1 MSLYLLIVLSIII
14 KIICIDKFPVE
25 NSTII
30 LTDSSIEKAIEQY
43 ENIIIY
49 FYAPWCGHCRVF
61 EPEYQK
67 ASPILQKDNIYLA
80 KIDSSNNNLSTQKY
94 KVNGFP
100 TIIFFKKGIPYE
112 FEGGRSGKELI
123 NWARKKAGNPLQILQ
138 TKEDLKQFK
147 SNNDICLVYF
157 GDSTED
163 IKRFSDVSML
173 IEEYPFA
180 IVKNSSL
187 INKYSKNGTIIL
199 YKQFDEKES
208 ELKNFNKRKLLEFI
222 KQNALPKVMVLND
235 RSVQYIFQ
243 KKNPALVLFASNETQ
258 YWNNYVELL
267 IKISDNIKRKIALV
281 MTDIKEG
288 IESRLADYVGIN
300 QKDLPLVAILDT
312 RKEFKKYIMKEEIN
326 YENIINFIKDWEE
339 NKLKRSLKSEK
350 EPKDNNGN
358 VLILVGKTYEKEV
371 INNDKDVMVIF
382 YAPWCNHC
390 KEFMPK
396 YEEAAKIMKGND
408 KLIMAKIDG
417 SANEVESVAI
427 TGFPIILFYPG
438 NKKKEEPIQYNGKR
452 TTEDIIKFIKTYSF
466 NKMEDIGEDE
476 EEVVDNKK
484 NEENNINSDL

>member
-163 IKRFSDVSML
+163 IKRFSDISML

-180 IVKNSSL
+180 IVKDSSL

-267 IKISDNIKRKIALV
+267 IKISDNIKGKIALV

-358 VLILVGKTYEKEV
+358 VLIVVGKTYEREV

-382 YAPWCNHC
+382 YAPWCSHC

-438 NKKKEEPIQYNGKR
+438 NKKKEEPIHYNGKR

-466 NKMEDIGEDE
+466 NKMEDVGEDE

>member
-147 SNNDICLVYF
+147 SNNDVCLVYF

-163 IKRFSDVSML
+163 IKRFSDISML

-180 IVKNSSL
+180 IVKDSSL

-267 IKISDNIKRKIALV
+267 IKISDNIKGKIALV

-358 VLILVGKTYEKEV
+358 VLIVVGKTYEKEV

-382 YAPWCNHC
+382 YAPWCSHC

-466 NKMEDIGEDE
+466 NKMEDVGEDE

>member
-163 IKRFSDVSML
+163 IKRFSDISML

-187 INKYSKNGTIIL
+187 INRYSKNGTIIL

-243 KKNPALVLFASNETQ
+243 KKNPALVLFANNETQ
-258 YWNNYVELL
+258 HWNNYVELL

-358 VLILVGKTYEKEV
+358 VLILVGKTYEREV

-382 YAPWCNHC
+382 YAPWCSHC

-476 EEVVDNKK
+476 E
-484 NEENNINSDL
+484 